1 MPKSISKRTIVQD
14 WRAAVLLWPLFAWA
28 MSFGILPQVAGQE
41 MSDEGQ
47 QRKAAHDYLFQDF
60 VQERDATYRE
70 TGQGQGLKELT
81 VREGSQ
87 VIHNGDELLLPPGAE
102 KVAVFF
108 RHLAFRGSSLDQIEK
123 IFVLPFSPDKEP
135 PRSQQVQ
142 DFYRVQ
148 MPSVPLSKNPFDR
161 MKVQFFLKDPT
172 TSCTVDTVIFIAQS
186 PIAETFDSIPY
197 CDLGSEFPRERV
209 SIIVETD
216 HELLIDGTSKLDRSR
231 WFRMHETPGSV
242 HQSFESWA
250 ADRNFFPGRGM
261 LKFQPGLTTA
271 WGKWEPLRERPDTP
285 GAADLSFFETYDAGT
300 RARNT
305 IPQFKHIPYAS
316 CFNDWPDFMSVP
328 LIGRGTPKVENFH
341 NATELAAAYVHDQ
354 IKDGGSSATWW
365 EVKNESTFQSE
376 WAYHWREKEGIDG
389 WGLLSDFH
397 NQVADAVH
405 EVSPSTRVGGPAA
418 AYMQLHQKDFA
429 LFRDHARFIRETR
442 GKLDFF
448 SYHFYENAGTLGAH
462 ARRDKGYTNYL
473 LGRYE
478 ATLDMLRAEMHNV
491 DNVLPILI
499 TECGSLQNGRQASDN
514 WLRVLAWNAFLTKTM
529 QRPDQIDLFVPFV
542 FLHMP
547 WNPASGDA
555 AFTPKVERQQ
565 HVTVDDFNATPV
577 ANFFELWRNF
587 DGHRLPVTYTKDWL
601 DVVAVHKNNEIF
613 VAVTNMGGRQLLLDL
628 SSSHRQYPDMS
639 ARQTRLNYQKG
650 KLTFDSDKPV
660 EINAVPVDVNET
672 TVIRLIPKKKIQP
685 TQGAHQNRH
694 YARETAIKST
704 GEPIPFMITTT
715 QDTHAAEAQLV
726 IGVHRRDGIT
736 TPLKATINQSTVRM
750 DAGDADEFTDFFAP
764 LTAKVPVSA
773 LQTTNTITVT
783 AQPGTTITSVQ
794 LITTSVPA
802 ALSTIKGQHQSL

>member
-1 MPKSISKRTIVQD
+1 MPKSISKRTIFQD

-499 TECGSLQNGRQASDN
+499 TECGSLQNGRQASEN
-514 WLRVLAWNAFLTKTM
+514 WLRILAWNAFLTKTM

-577 ANFFELWRNF
+577 TNFFELWRNF

-704 GEPIPFMITTT
+704 GEPIPFTITTT
-715 QDTHAAEAQLV
+715 QDTHAAEVQLV

-736 TPLKATINQSTVRM
+736 TPLIATINQSTVRM
-750 DAGDADEFTDFFAP
+750 DVGDAGEFTDFFAP

-783 AQPGTTITSVQ
+783 AQPETTITSVQ
-794 LITTSVPA
+794 LITTSVPT
-802 ALSTIKGQHQSL
+802 AL

>member
-1 MPKSISKRTIVQD
+1 MPKSTSNRAIFSC
-14 WRAAVLLWPLFAWA
+14 WRAAALLWPLFAGA
-28 MSFGILPQVAGQE
+28 TSFGILPQVAGQE
-41 MSDEGQ
+41 MSDEGK
-47 QRKAAHDYLFQDF
+47 QRKATHDYLFDDF
-60 VQERDATYRE
+60 IKERDASYRE

-81 VREGSQ
+81 VLEKSQ
-87 VIHNGDELLLPPGAE
+87 VIHDGQELLLPQGAE
-102 KVAVFF
+102 IIAVFF
-108 RHLAFRGSSLDQIEK
+108 RHLAFRGSNLDRIEK

-148 MPSVPLSKNPFDR
+148 MPSVPLSKKPFNR
-161 MKVQFFLKDPT
+161 MKVQFFLKDPN

-186 PIAETFDSIPY
+186 PIARTFDTIPY
-197 CDLGSEFPRERV
+197 RDLGSEFPRERV
-209 SIIVETD
+209 SITIETD
-216 HELLIDGTSKLDRSR
+216 YELLIDGTSELDRSR

-242 HQSFESWA
+242 HQSFEQWA
-250 ADRNFFPGRGM
+250 ADRNFLPGRGM

-271 WGKWEPLRERPDTP
+271 WGNWKPLRQRPDMP
-285 GAADLSFFETYDAGT
+285 GAADLSFFKTYDAGT
-300 RARNT
+300 RARGT
-305 IPQFKHIPYAS
+305 IPQFKHTPYAS

-328 LIGRGTPKVENFH
+328 LIGRGTPKVEYFQ
-341 NATELAAAYVHDQ
+341 NATELAAAYVQDQ
-354 IKDGGSSATWW
+354 IKDGGFSAQWW

-405 EVSPSTRVGGPAA
+405 EVSPSTRIGGPAA

-429 LFRDHARFIRETR
+429 LFRDHARFIQETR

-448 SYHFYENAGTLGAH
+448 SYHFYENSGMLGAH
-462 ARRDKGYTNYL
+462 ERRGQGYTNYL

-547 WNPASGDA
+547 WNPESGDA
-555 AFTPKVERQQ
+555 AFTPKVDRQK
-565 HVTVDDFNATPV
+565 HVTIDDFTATPI
-577 ANFFELWRNF
+577 ASFFELWRNF
-587 DGHRLPVTYTKDWL
+587 DGHRLPVTYNRDWL
-601 DVVAVHKNNEIF
+601 DVVAVHKNDEIS

-628 SSSHRQYPDMS
+628 SAIHQQCPDMS
-639 ARQTRLNYQKG
+639 GRQTRLNYHKG
-650 KLTFDSDKPV
+650 ELTFESDKPV

-672 TVIRLIPKKKIQP
+672 TVIRLIPKKKIEP

-694 YARETAIKST
+694 YARETAVKST
-704 GEPIPFMITTT
+704 GEPIPFMITTAKET
-715 QDTHAAEAQLV
+715 DVAEVQLV

-736 TPLKATINQSTVRM
+736 TPLRATINQSTVTM
-750 DAGDADEFTDFFAP
+750 DAGDTEEFTDFFAP
-764 LTAKVPVSA
+764 LTAQVPVSA
-773 LQTTNTITVT
+773 LQATNTITVT

-794 LITTSVPA
+794 LITTSVPT
-802 ALSTIKGQHQSL
+802 AL

>member
-1 MPKSISKRTIVQD
+1 MPKSISKRTIFQD

-499 TECGSLQNGRQASDN
+499 TECGSLQNGRQASEN
-514 WLRVLAWNAFLTKTM
+514 WLRILAWNAFLTKTM

-650 KLTFDSDKPV
+650 KLTFDSNKPV

>member
-1 MPKSISKRTIVQD
+1 MPKSISKRTIFQD
-14 WRAAVLLWPLFAWA
+14 WQAAVLLWPLFAWA

-499 TECGSLQNGRQASDN
+499 TECGSLQNGRQASEN
-514 WLRVLAWNAFLTKTM
+514 WLRILAWNAFLTKTM